1 MRDISALKERIDQ
14 AELQLKAAENDRVR
28 ESDAL
33 MKMWRQIRQRFVSQ
47 EQEIANYRDKVTQ
60 LMRRNEE
67 LAQMVETM
75 VRTIE
80 ASAEGTRDETAAK
93 VSGLAE
99 ELLNNDYP
107 ARSAHLLE
115 EPGDEVAEDFDE
127 PDDVLELNVAAEEDP
142 DARFEDDDRAPS
154 PSASDESRSP
164 GIRSLVGRFE
174 AAMHRSV
181 RRDRPRLAEPPALSD
196 DRDGERN
203 QNELENLRHE
213 LQGLRRRMTETAGAP

>member
-1 MRDISALKERIDQ
+1 MRDLSALKERIDQ

-28 ESDAL
+28 ESDSL
-33 MKMWRQIRQRFVSQ
+33 MKMWRQIRQRFATQ

-60 LMRRNEE
+60 LMRRNED

-75 VRTIE
+75 LRTVE
-80 ASAEGTRDETAAK
+80 ASATGPRDETAAK
-93 VSGLAE
+93 IGSLAE

-107 ARSAHLLE
+107 ARTAQVLE
-115 EPGDEVAEDFDE
+115 DLGDEVAEDLDE

-142 DARFEDDDRAPS
+142 DARFEADDREPS
-154 PSASDESRSP
+154 HAASGESRSP

-181 RRDRPRLAEPPALSD
+181 RRDRGRLAEPPALSD
-196 DRDGERN
+196 DREPERGPH
-203 QNELENLRHE
+203 ELENLRHE
-213 LQGLRRRMTETAGAP
+213 LQGLRRRMTEASSAP